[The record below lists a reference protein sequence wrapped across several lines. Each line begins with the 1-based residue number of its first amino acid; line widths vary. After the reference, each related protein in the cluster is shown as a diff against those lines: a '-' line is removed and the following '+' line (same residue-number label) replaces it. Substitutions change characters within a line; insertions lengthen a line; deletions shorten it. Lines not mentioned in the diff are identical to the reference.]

1 MTTGT
6 VPAIVGR
13 RAATL
18 VVLLLTLG
26 AMTVPAGAEDPVAGP
41 GDAAPEV
48 PVEVTAVVTAS
59 VGLVRSAGGFGSGW
73 VAGDGTVVTNEH
85 VARTRTGDIYIDF
98 SDGERVECYTAVSD
112 RAMDLAVLKCPT
124 GTRPVLDLTTPPAP
138 GTPAAAVGYPGGRGP
153 VTSAGIITGERA
165 EIRGIDAMGFTAAIE
180 PGSSGSPVVDPSG
193 RVVTVATFGGGW
205 GVPAEAVA
213 PLLEIAE
220 GYPATK
226 SGAEWQLRLRRS
238 LIALV
243 VALPLAGLVARRT
256 GRVHPVRFTISWSV
270 TAVGVA
276 LAVTQVQ
283 FMTQGPAH
291 FV

>member
-1 MTTGT
+1 MLAVSALG
-6 VPAIVGR
+6 VAAAPVGAR
-13 RAATL
+13 LST
-18 VVLLLTLG
+18 
-26 AMTVPAGAEDPVAGP
+26 AEPVAP
-41 GDAAPEV
+41 TFPA
-48 PVEVTAVVTAS
+48 EVTADVTSS

-85 VARTRTGDIYIDF
+85 VARTRTGDIYVDY

-124 GTRPVLDLTTPPAP
+124 GSRPVLELTGPPAP
-138 GTPAAAVGYPGGRGP
+138 GTAAAAIGYPGGKGP
-153 VTSAGIITGERA
+153 VTTTGVITGDRED
-165 EIRGIDAMGFTAAIE
+165 IRGIDAMGFTAAIE

-205 GVPAEAVA
+205 GVPADAVA

-238 LIALV
+238 LIALF

-256 GRVHPVRFTISWSV
+256 GRVHSVRFTIAWSV